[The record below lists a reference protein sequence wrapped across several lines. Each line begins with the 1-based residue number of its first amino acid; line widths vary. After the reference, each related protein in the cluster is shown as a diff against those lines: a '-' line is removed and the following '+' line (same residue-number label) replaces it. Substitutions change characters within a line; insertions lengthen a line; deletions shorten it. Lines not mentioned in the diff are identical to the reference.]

1 MKLYILGAII
11 GGILGGLFYPL
22 KIILDA
28 NNLHTLSFI
37 IYLPGFIAEYMGVG
51 IFNSLIL
58 LMIVGWAIVG
68 AAIGYLLGM
77 NER

>member
-1 MKLYILGAII
+1 MDYNILGAII

-28 NNLHTLSFI
+28 NNQHVLAFI

-51 IFNSLIL
+51 IFCNLLI

-68 AAIGYLLGM
+68 AAIGYLLEM